1 MPQRSVLGPLL
12 FVIFINDMEYAVLSQ
27 LLKFADDAKLF
38 RCVSD
43 PGDAYI
49 LRDDLKSLCKWSEDW
64 QMLFN
69 VDKCKVM
76 HFGASN
82 AIEAYSINNTILK
95 EVEKERDLIVIV
107 QMI

>member
-1 MPQRSVLGPLL
+1 MLQGSVLGPLL
-12 FVIFINDMEYAVLSQ
+12 FVIFVNDMDHAVLSQ

-69 VDKCKVM
+69 VDKCEVM
-76 HFGASN
+76 HFGAK
-82 AIEAYSINNTILK
+82 NTK
-95 EVEKERDLIVIV
+95 QDY
-107 QMI
+107 